1 DRYAKASDR
10 ADVVILDLEDAVAP
24 AARLALTRTPLD
36 PNRTVVRINPATTA
50 DHAEDLRALREL
62 TTRPSSWRRPRM
74 PATSSRLPAGGS
86 SRCVR
91 PRAGCCGHLT
101 SPRSR
106 TPSRSCGGAEDLV
119 AATGGSSSRNA
130 SGSYRDMAR
139 LARVQTL
146 LAAAT
151 SGKRAIDSVYLDITD
166 LAGLAD
172 EAADAVASGF
182 AAKACIHPSQVGVVR
197 AAYVPTPDSVARAR
211 R

>member
-1 DRYAKASDR
+1 
-10 ADVVILDLEDAVAP
+10 
-24 AARLALTRTPLD
+24 
-36 PNRTVVRINPATTA
+36 
-50 DHAEDLRALREL
+50 
-62 TTRPSSWRRPRM
+62 
-74 PATSSRLPAGGS
+74 
-86 SRCVR
+86 
-91 PRAGCCGHLT
+91 
-101 SPRSR
+101 
-106 TPSRSCGGAEDLV
+106 
-119 AATGGSSSRNA
+119 
-130 SGSYRDMAR
+130 MAR

-211 R
+211 RLLAAARDQPGVFTFEGAMVDEPVLRQARRIAAGANGEGLITGADVQPSLRARSAQPVSSRAPRPSARRGVRWALALVAGPAEGGPVVGYCLLR